1 MILDDAALDHLFDL
15 ARIEREKD
23 PLRRHKLLADLSKIL
38 EHFEELRQVNTDKVA
53 PLSGG
58 TFLTNQVRPDQG
70 AVRDPSDVSAQRDAA
85 IRQFPDAERGFLK
98 VPPVFE

>member
-15 ARIEREKD
+15 ARIAREKD
-23 PLRRHKLLADLSKIL
+23 PIRRKKLLADLSKIL
-38 EHFEELRQVNTDKVA
+38 DHFEELQEVNTDEVV

-58 TFLTNQVRPDQG
+58 TFLTDRVRPDNG
-70 AVRDPSDVSAQRDAA
+70 AVRDPADVSAQRDQAT
-85 IRQFPDAERGFLK
+85 RQFPDAEHGFLK